1 MSSVGEI
8 EMMLLGFR
16 EPSLALKLEKV
27 QSHSILQL
35 LPTFL
40 ALFSSLTLS
49 AGDISLLPAHKAT
62 RNENEV
68 DEPVVDVTWGCL
80 AKLLTY
86 LHCPARAITP
96 QANLMTPLNPAA
108 QFPLRHLRG
117 TVPHFRTTWGLM
129 NVTFQQAGLSVCKKD
144 EF

>member
-62 RNENEV
+62 PNENEV

-96 QANLMTPLNPAA
+96 NLT
-108 QFPLRHLRG
+108 
-117 TVPHFRTTWGLM
+117 
-129 NVTFQQAGLSVCKKD
+129 
-144 EF
+144 